1 VRQIAKASR
10 NADFKTIR
18 YELGIAISRTSH
30 NIDGP
35 YQTVLTWA
43 RQIGDAATFVT
54 RINRPG
60 SGNPLMRSFVET
72 FRTHLKDE
80 GAPHDDEAVWQ
91 LLRRMQILVFDF
103 AATGSASE
111 ELAKERAAR
120 ALHADDAGRAG
131 NLWSE
136 LVELSIAIAKSG
148 GDRTSEA
155 LKEDLGQK
163 GLSVGR
169 RPA

>member
-1 VRQIAKASR
+1 
-10 NADFKTIR
+10 
-18 YELGIAISRTSH
+18 
-30 NIDGP
+30 
-35 YQTVLTWA
+35 
-43 RQIGDAATFVT
+43 
-54 RINRPG
+54 
-60 SGNPLMRSFVET
+60 MRSFVET
-72 FRTHLKDE
+72 FRAHLKDE

-91 LLRRMQILVFDF
+91 FLRRMQILVFDF

-111 ELAKERAAR
+111 EFAKERAAR

-163 GLSVGR
+163 GLSFWPETGITNR
-169 RPA
+169 HWQLLRKHLKTALPISKTGWRASF